1 MAFGTSIGLCVRGG
15 RGRVSLLALAFA
27 GAAILPGGAAAQG
40 SSPSPPKYAGVTLR
54 VANCCGVWNK
64 ATSKGADERFEA
76 ATGAK
81 LAYTEAYA
89 QQLAPQVIAAGG
101 KNPPYDV
108 VFTDDQTQTQLAE
121 LGLIEKYDP
130 NTLKMAAEV
139 TLPPLNKGY
148 PPGTWLYY
156 VGIAYNTEKFREQ
169 GIPAPKSWSDLWNP
183 KLAGHIDI
191 PALTTP
197 QGVPF
202 IVAASA
208 VAGSDPY
215 NLTAGVHKIA
225 ELKVYTVYKSSAQY
239 QSDLSTGNAWAAV
252 VADGRAWQLV
262 DAGKP
267 IQFVLPEVPGMGK
280 KGFVARAYVDIVRG
294 TSHPELAKIYQQLAS
309 DATTQI
315 SVALAAG
322 YSPTLASAI
331 REIVSKD
338 PKWGERW
345 PAPHELANIA
355 PVDWPRVLPQ
365 LQQTTDLF
373 SRTVGR

>member
-1 MAFGTSIGLCVRGG
+1 MSFIGVRLCRG
-15 RGRVSLLALAFA
+15 RGQVFLLGLVLAWATISA
-27 GAAILPGGAAAQG
+27 GSAAAQG
-40 SSPSPPKYAGVTLR
+40 SATTAPKYAGVTLR

-64 ATSKGADERFEA
+64 ATSQGADARFEA

-130 NTLKMAAEV
+130 TTLKMAAEV
-139 TLPPLNKGY
+139 TLPPLNPGF

-156 VGIAYNTEKFREQ
+156 VGIAYNTEKFREH
-169 GIPAPKSWSDLWNP
+169 GIPAPKSWADLWNP
-183 KLAGHIDI
+183 KLAGHLSI

-215 NLTAGVHKIA
+215 NLSAGVKKIA
-225 ELKVYTVYKSSAQY
+225 ELNVYAVYKGSAQY

-252 VADGRAWQLV
+252 VADGRAWQLI
-262 DAGKP
+262 DGGKP
-267 IQFVLPEVPGMGK
+267 IQFVLPEVPGMRK
-280 KGFVARAYVDIVRG
+280 RGFVARSYVDIVRG
-294 TSHPELAKIYQQLAS
+294 TAHPDLAKIYQQLAS
-309 DATTQI
+309 DATTQM

-322 YSPTLASAI
+322 YSPTLPAAI
-331 REIVSKD
+331 KEIVSKD

-345 PAPHELANIA
+345 PAPTEIANIA
-355 PVDWPRVLPQ
+355 PVDWKKVLPQ
-365 LQQTTDLF
+365 LQEITDLF